1 MGISIKMTEL
11 LRQYTNSQG
20 TVEVNGSTV
29 GDCLDDLIRQYPD
42 TKKWL
47 FDRNGILLVF
57 IRVNNE
63 ETAIHHRESL
73 SRPVTDGDELYLYLV
88 LGGG

>member
-1 MGISIKMTEL
+1 MSIRIRMTEL
-11 LRQYTNSQG
+11 LRQYTSSRG
-20 TVEVNGSTV
+20 IVEVNGNTV
-29 GDCLDDLIRQYPD
+29 GECLDDLIRQYSGA
-42 TKKWL
+42 KKQL
-47 FDRNGILLVF
+47 FDRNGVLLVL

-63 ETAIHHRESL
+63 ETAIHHREGL